1 MISFQ
6 ANIKGTFASFR
17 DSARAFLYVGVTSLW
32 SLLAS
37 LLSPRALR
45 PVLLPARS
53 RRRGAGMLEYA
64 LIAALAVG
72 VFLFLRGFFDGLFKN
87 VTKDINDNLKDPVQT
102 QTPIAPATPG
112 NGG

>member
-6 ANIKGTFASFR
+6 ENSKGTFASFR
-17 DSARAFLYVGVTSLW
+17 DSARAFLYVGVTNLW
-32 SLLAS
+32 AFFAV
-37 LLSPRALR
+37 LLSPQALR
-45 PVLLPARS
+45 PILLPERS

-87 VTKDINDNLKDPVQT
+87 VTKDINDNLNDPVQ
-102 QTPIAPATPG
+102 QQIAPATPG
-112 NGG
+112 NNG